1 MKNKNFSPREYV
13 VKNIKHC
20 KWGIL
25 SKVYYNFMKLAA
37 ISMSGVLSYSLHIAK
52 MPEFTAF
59 SSVSTMLF
67 MGLYSQLAMMK
78 NVDELRYKRLEV
90 QFVKNELR
98 NHDDI
103 RDYINEFALRCQTK
117 EKFKTVC
124 GVFDMI
130 LAFGLYMY
138 SFVFGTSLSENTIN
152 MQIVVS
158 ILGGFLTVRFID
170 NFEKAIC
177 YGSLND
183 DLKLDLD
190 IDEAIQKRIRG
201 K

>member
-1 MKNKNFSPREYV
+1 
-13 VKNIKHC
+13 
-20 KWGIL
+20 
-25 SKVYYNFMKLAA
+25 
-37 ISMSGVLSYSLHIAK
+37 
-52 MPEFTAF
+52 
-59 SSVSTMLF
+59 
-67 MGLYSQLAMMK
+67 MMK

-152 MQIVVS
+152 MQIVAS
-158 ILGGFLTVRFID
+158 ILGGFLTVSFID